1 MLQVFDHAMKYY
13 LRVLV
18 DTKASAA
25 YNALDSKD
33 DVFNITTIE
42 ELAEV
47 GPTDL
52 GDKPSSV
59 LKGPDGKWHAD
70 YLPSEESMRK
80 KLPGKTNRQ
89 LADIQSTT
97 CYACHARTTLEC
109 ELCSAPICE
118 EHSRGFAYDYERWFE
133 IVSRICLPCEADD
146 RLEHQ
151 HACHDAL

>member
-1 MLQVFDHAMKYY
+1 MAHVCGLNPKDSEGFVLQVFDHAMKYY

-52 GDKPSSV
+52 GDKLSSV
-59 LKGPDGKWHAD
+59 LKGPDGKWHED

-80 KLPGKTNRQ
+80 KLPGHKQ
-89 LADIQSTT
+89 AI
-97 CYACHARTTLEC
+97 
-109 ELCSAPICE
+109 
-118 EHSRGFAYDYERWFE
+118 SRYTEYN
-133 IVSRICLPCEADD
+133 VLCLPHPDNSNVSCAV
-146 RLEHQ
+146 RPFARSILK
-151 HACHDAL
+151 ALHMTTKGGSR